1 MAKQITIEAYTI
13 EELKAQQPNGYKAAL
28 AEYQKHVAEYG
39 TPWRGEILNSLKGLL
54 EAVPNLNILK
64 QSIDPYCCSLLRIE
78 FDEYKSTE
86 EGIYDP
92 TYYDPTY
99 YRHET
104 ARAWLEENLYSK
116 LRITDPQREK
126 EYGEFYAVGCIEPC
140 PFTGYCFDDDL
151 IAALNKGVEEGRN
164 LRSAFEALADAT
176 RSQLEADEDYARS
189 SEAFEDYAR
198 SNERYFDLAG
208 DDITSKVK

>member
-1 MAKQITIEAYTI
+1 MAKQIVIDAYTI
-13 EELKAQQPNGYKAAL
+13 EELKAQHPNGYKAAL

-39 TPWRGEILNSLKGLL
+39 TPWRGEIMASLKGLL

-64 QSIDPYCCSLLRIE
+64 QSIDPYCPSFLRIEFDE

-86 EGIYDP
+86 EGV
-92 TYYDPTY
+92 YDPTY

-126 EYGEFYAVGCIEPC
+126 EYGELYAVGRIEPC

-151 IAALNKGVEEGRN
+151 IDALNKGIEEGRN
-164 LRSAFEALADAT
+164 LRNAFEALAQTA
-176 RSQLEADEDYARS
+176 RHLLEAEEDYAQS
-189 SEAFEDYAR
+189 AEAFEGDAIA
-198 SNERYFDLAG
+198 NERYFDSDG
-208 DDITSKVK
+208 DDITSKVE